1 MNIIAK
7 LFGSGAR
14 KAAEAEMYAWHLG
27 RKPKVRMVVD
37 IGAHTTKVKLVSLD
51 GVLCSGEY
59 GIGSKDMDDAIMMHM
74 RGRRNCC
81 IDERM
86 SEYIKE
92 KMGSAWE
99 LDGEFGCEILGRRA
113 DGDHAVESFR
123 IDSQELREVALAGVL
138 DRIDEAVTG
147 FLSVHATPEYVADF
161 ADSGIVLEG
170 GGAWLPGL
178 DKRLAAVTG
187 LPVRLEYYD
196 WDWQMLRFVLA
207 AAS

>member
-1 MNIIAK
+1 MNFFAK
-7 LFGSGAR
+7 LFGSSAR
-14 KAAEAEMYAWHLG
+14 KLMEAEMYAWHLG

-37 IGAHTTKVKLVSLD
+37 IGPRTTKIELVSLD
-51 GVLCSGEY
+51 GVLCSGKY
-59 GIGSKDMDDAIMMHM
+59 GIGCKDMDDAIMMHM

-113 DGDHAVESFR
+113 DRDHAVESFR

-138 DRIDEAVTG
+138 DQIDEAVTG
-147 FLSVHATPEYVADF
+147 FLSVHATPEYVADL
-161 ADSGIVLEG
+161 ADRGIVLEG

-187 LPVRLEYYD
+187 LPVRLGCYD
-196 WDWQMLRFVLA
+196 WDWQKLRSALA
-207 AAS
+207 LAS